1 MEICAHVEYL
11 IIRPAFGKRKDIKFS
26 GGGMLFKNIDYDFL
40 FVKES
45 ILCLLLQYGG
55 VDGLQFLR
63 DIPKD
68 VLRPLYD
75 ELDRQIH
82 GLDQV
87 CISNI
92 L

>member
-1 MEICAHVEYL
+1 MEIRAYDEYFNNKTGFWQKKVLNCQEVACCSKRLTTIFFLQKYRFCA
-11 IIRPAFGKRKDIKFS
+11 F
-26 GGGMLFKNIDYDFL
+26 
-40 FVKES
+40 
-45 ILCLLLQYGG
+45 LLQYGG

-75 ELDRQIH
+75 ELDRQIQ

-87 CISNI
+87 CF
-92 L
+92 